1 MPGDM
6 FDKVDTNK
14 DGEITGEEI
23 VQYTFAK
30 VDANGDGQI
39 TEEEFIKA
47 CLANEEFLY
56 SWTSLIAS
64 TWSL

>member
-23 VQYTFAK
+23 VQYTLMPMGMDK
-30 VDANGDGQI
+30 
-39 TEEEFIKA
+39 
-47 CLANEEFLY
+47 
-56 SWTSLIAS
+56 SLKRNSSRPA
-64 TWSL
+64 